1 MTKPL
6 HGASTPESTHTK
18 NATRAESLLNCLLVP
33 TYKPYGLRQN
43 VEING
48 ETIGLKH

>member
-6 HGASTPESTHTK
+6 HGASTLKLTHAK

-33 TYKPYGLRQN
+33 TSKAYSLRQD
-43 VEING
+43 VEINC
-48 ETIGLKH
+48 ETIG